1 MKLAVIGRNSAELK
15 RKLEHRAGTVLCEPG
30 DADVILAYGGDGT
43 LLEAER
49 EYPRIL
55 KYPIRDVETAPL
67 CHKHAV
73 DTQLEQF
80 FAGALKHFR
89 LFRLEGRFGENVLYA
104 MNDIFIHNRNNAS
117 ALRYKIWIDGELYS
131 HEIVGDGVGVAT
143 VHGSTAYFRS
153 ITHSVFRVGIGLAFS
168 NSTELVNHLVLPESS
183 VIRVKINRG
192 PGEIVA
198 DNFRLPEPM
207 NVGDECVIHLSEDAS
222 EFLGLDVFMC
232 PVCRRLRHRYRRS
245 IFNPEDPK

>member
-80 FAGALKHFR
+80 FAGALKHSR

-131 HEIVGDGVGVAT
+131 HEIVGDGVGV
-143 VHGSTAYFRS
+143 GSGGLMTTRS
-153 ITHSVFRVGIGLAFS
+153 FA
-168 NSTELVNHLVLPESS
+168 
-183 VIRVKINRG
+183 
-192 PGEIVA
+192 
-198 DNFRLPEPM
+198 M
-207 NVGDECVIHLSEDAS
+207 
-222 EFLGLDVFMC
+222 
-232 PVCRRLRHRYRRS
+232 
-245 IFNPEDPK
+245 

>member
-30 DADVILAYGGDGT
+30 SGVHQPPGPVPTPCPGLFPA
-43 LLEAER
+43 
-49 EYPRIL
+49 
-55 KYPIRDVETAPL
+55 APPGRKKTGS
-67 CHKHAV
+67 HPVPFYSAPASG
-73 DTQLEQF
+73 TQLEQF
-80 FAGALKHFR
+80 FAGALKHSR

>member
-15 RKLEHRAGTVLCEPG
+15 KKLEHRDVILCEPG

-67 CHKHAV
+67 CHKHAI
-73 DTQLEQF
+73 DGQLDHF
-80 FAGALKHFR
+80 FAEKLKHSR

-198 DNFRLPEPM
+198 ENFRLPEPM
-207 NVGDECVIHLSEDAS
+207 NVGDECVIRLSEDAS